1 MNPVVNEWLNLLV
14 RWAHVIAA
22 IMWIGDS
29 FLFMWLDGQLR
40 KTERKLEGDVVGEI
54 WMAHSGG
61 FYEVIKRKSLAEL
74 PPVLHWFKWESYTT
88 WITGFLLLII
98 VYYLGGAAML
108 VDPGSSLSHLAAVHV
123 SLALIL
129 GSVVLYDLICRTPLA
144 SDIRVFGVVA
154 LGLIVGATYGIGQ
167 VFTPRATFLQVG
179 AMIGTIMASNVFFR
193 IIPAQR
199 HMLAATKEGRPVDTS
214 YGARAKKHSTHNHY
228 VTLPVLFTMLS
239 NHFPTLYANAH
250 AWAVLGLL
258 AVAGVG
264 LKYAMNHRVRTHP
277 LLLAGTVAAFAG
289 VAVLT
294 APEAV
299 AMDPT
304 LAARPPVSF
313 ATANTILQTR
323 CVTCH
328 SQTPSNPSFP
338 AAPQGVMLDTPERI
352 HAYADR
358 IYLRTVHTKTMPL
371 GNITGITDEER
382 ELLGAWLAQGADTS
396 APGPVELPTA
406 TKKPEKVYGSPTE
419 EAKAIF
425 AERCAPCHGPEGR
438 GDGPSSSALTPKPR
452 NYHDMN
458 WQQSTNDA
466 LIGKAILEGGPAV
479 GKSSIM
485 PSNPDLSAKPEVV
498 GELVKIVRDFGKP

>member
-313 ATANTILQTR
+313 ADGE
-323 CVTCH
+323 H
-328 SQTPSNPSFP
+328 DP
-338 AAPQGVMLDTPERI
+338 ADSLRHVPLADAVEPVVSRRSPGRDAGHARAHPRVRRPHLPAHGAHQDHAPRQHHGHHRRGARAARRVARAGRGHQRARPRG
-352 HAYADR
+352 AADG
-358 IYLRTVHTKTMPL
+358 H
-371 GNITGITDEER
+371 
-382 ELLGAWLAQGADTS
+382 
-396 APGPVELPTA
+396 
-406 TKKPEKVYGSPTE
+406 E
-419 EAKAIF
+419 EAG
-425 AERCAPCHGPEGR
+425 EGLRQPHGGGEGHLRRALRAVPRARGPRRRPLVVRADPEAAQL
-438 GDGPSSSALTPKPR
+438 P
-452 NYHDMN
+452 
-458 WQQSTNDA
+458 
-466 LIGKAILEGGPAV
+466 
-479 GKSSIM
+479 
-485 PSNPDLSAKPEVV
+485 
-498 GELVKIVRDFGKP
+498 